1 MDCRR
6 CHTRLPGVAHYC
18 HICGQDMRSEDQA
31 RRNHFAVNP
40 DEPVAS
46 FAIVSTVMPRG
57 VGQRPQTYRTA
68 LLIALAAALLASIF
82 GALPI
87 AVLLA
92 AFAIP
97 VVYIVYLYDVN
108 MWKDAPLPVTGMAFV
123 LTAALGGCFVAAV
136 RSLLPSATSFSG
148 GIDLVG
154 MLAAVVLIPVVG
166 ELLRQIG
173 PLFLASRPRFDDL
186 MDGVTFGI
194 ISGVAYATADTLVRH
209 WPLLTGGFVE
219 NGDVGLWIFLVILE
233 GFVKPLLIGTATGI
247 ACAEFAGLGQGYD
260 GFSLRWARG
269 LGEAILANVLYNLG
283 IVLSAAFISDRAVT
297 LAIQLI
303 VGLVVLG
310 ILVLRMRGILH
321 VGLMEAALEASAREG
336 VGVASGVGDQG
347 ELGFC
352 PRCEMPLL
360 EQSTFC
366 SACGTAV
373 HEAGRRVSR
382 PVVTTAS
389 RAADE
394 GTDA

>member
-173 PLFLASRPRFDDL
+173 PLFLACLLYTSPSPRD
-186 MDGVTFGI
+186 
-194 ISGVAYATADTLVRH
+194 S
-209 WPLLTGGFVE
+209 
-219 NGDVGLWIFLVILE
+219 
-233 GFVKPLLIGTATGI
+233 
-247 ACAEFAGLGQGYD
+247 
-260 GFSLRWARG
+260 
-269 LGEAILANVLYNLG
+269 
-283 IVLSAAFISDRAVT
+283 
-297 LAIQLI
+297 
-303 VGLVVLG
+303 
-310 ILVLRMRGILH
+310 
-321 VGLMEAALEASAREG
+321 
-336 VGVASGVGDQG
+336 
-347 ELGFC
+347 
-352 PRCEMPLL
+352 
-360 EQSTFC
+360 
-366 SACGTAV
+366 
-373 HEAGRRVSR
+373 
-382 PVVTTAS
+382 
-389 RAADE
+389 
-394 GTDA
+394 